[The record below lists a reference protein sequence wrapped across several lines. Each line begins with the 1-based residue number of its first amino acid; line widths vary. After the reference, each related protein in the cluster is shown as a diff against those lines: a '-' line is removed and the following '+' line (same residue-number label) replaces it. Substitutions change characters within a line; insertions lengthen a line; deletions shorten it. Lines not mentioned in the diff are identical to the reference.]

1 MFDHSA
7 PPSTANR
14 SRRGSDPYDD
24 IEPWLDKLAALPV
37 GDREHTRLRERIVH
51 RCLPLAEHI
60 ARRYTGRGENYDD
73 LYQVASMALLLAIDR
88 FDPAKGTSF
97 VSFAVP
103 TMMGEVR
110 RHFRDRTW
118 ALRVP
123 RSTKQLQASLGPA
136 IERLSQRLQRQ
147 PKPSELAAELGVDRE
162 EITHAL
168 LAANAYS
175 TDTIDA
181 AADSGEGPRTS
192 TPPALIDDDSD
203 SGYQLTEDALA
214 IAPLLL
220 ELPARERR
228 VLRLRFYEHRTQLQ
242 IAEQLG
248 VSQMQ
253 ISRILTKTL
262 SALREQALQD

>member
-7 PPSTANR
+7 PSSTANR

-24 IEPWLDKLAALPV
+24 IEPWLEKLAALPP
-37 GDREHTRLRERIVH
+37 GDREHTRLRERIVR

-60 ARRYTGRGENYDD
+60 ARRYTGRGETYDD
-73 LYQVASMALLLAIDR
+73 LYQVASMALLLSIDR
-88 FDPAKGTSF
+88 FDPLKGASF

-136 IERLSQRLQRQ
+136 IERLSQQLHRQ

-175 TDTIDA
+175 NDTIDA
-181 AADSGEGPRTS
+181 AGSDDGPRTV

-203 SGYQLTEDALA
+203 SGYQLTEDAMA

-220 ELPARERR
+220 DLQGRERD

-262 SALREQALQD
+262 ATLRQRALQD